1 MSSSLE
7 ARAQE
12 IAKNEKIGYVRA
24 RIRAAHEAFGVS
36 NVGNEPS
43 QADIAKAVTSG
54 EIVMFGRLIE
64 IASHTKV
71 APEIAILA
79 AKVYLAESKR
89 QADSGALSFIDP
101 DPDV

>member
-7 ARAQE
+7 SRAQE
-12 IAKNEKIGYVRA
+12 IAKNEKIGLVRA

-36 NVGNEPS
+36 NIGNEPS
-43 QADIAKAVTSG
+43 HADIVKAVTSG

-64 IASHTKV
+64 IASNAKV
-71 APEIAILA
+71 APETAILA

-89 QADSGALSFIDP
+89 QADSGALAFIDP